1 MRIFLLILLM
11 SGLPIAQAEATQ
23 RPQKS
28 WVQDWPDTDFSKTN
42 IKFGEIISGGV
53 PKDGIPAIDNPIF
66 EPVSAVTNLGAFE
79 PVISLQIAG
88 EARAYPLRIL
98 MYHEIVNDQIAD
110 VPFSVTYCPL
120 CNTSIVFERTLN
132 GVVLDFGTT
141 GKLRKSDMV
150 MYDRQSESWWQ
161 QFTGLGLVGHYTGI
175 LLDRI
180 PSRIE
185 SIAQFA
191 LRHPNGQV
199 LVPNNPAA
207 RPYGNNPYVGYDSSK
222 TPFLYGKYNGT
233 LPALSRVVAVES
245 DAWPLELLRQEKQIS
260 YGDLL
265 LTWTAGQNSALD
277 SRQIR
282 KGKDVG
288 NVVVQRI
295 NADGIKSD
303 VIYHLPFAFAFSAFQ
318 PDGTLHLKIDE

>member
-1 MRIFLLILLM
+1 MRIFLLVLLM
-11 SGLPIAQAEATQ
+11 SGLPMAQAEAAQ

-28 WVQDWPDTDFSKTN
+28 WVQGWPDTDFSKTN

-66 EPVSAVTNLGAFE
+66 EPVSAVTNLGAHE

-120 CNTSIVFERTLN
+120 CNTSIVFERTVN
-132 GVVLDFGTT
+132 GAVLDFGTT

-161 QFTGLGLVGHYTGI
+161 QFTGLGLIGDFTDT

-185 SIAQFA
+185 SIEQFA
-191 LRHPNGQV
+191 KRHPGGKV
-199 LVPNNPAA
+199 LIPNNPQA
-207 RPYGNNPYVGYDSSK
+207 RPYGNNPYVGYDSAK
-222 TPFLYGKYNGT
+222 TPFLYGKYNGA
-233 LPALSRVVAVES
+233 LPALSRVVAVED
-245 DAWPLELLRQEKQIS
+245 DAWPLELLKQEKQIVH
-260 YGDLL
+260 GDLR
-265 LTWTAGQNSALD
+265 LTWSAGQNSAVD
-277 SRQIR
+277 SRQIST
-282 KGKDVG
+282 GKDVG
-288 NVVVQRI
+288 NVVAQRI
-295 NADGIKSD
+295 ATDGSASD
-303 VIYHLPFAFAFSAFQ
+303 VIYHLPFAFAFDAFQ
-318 PDGTLHLKIDE
+318 PDGTLHLKLGE